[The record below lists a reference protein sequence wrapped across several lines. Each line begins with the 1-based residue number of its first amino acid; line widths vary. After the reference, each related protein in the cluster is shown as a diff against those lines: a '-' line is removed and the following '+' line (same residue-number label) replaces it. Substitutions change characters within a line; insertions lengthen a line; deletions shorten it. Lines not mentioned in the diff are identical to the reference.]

1 MTLVTISAAYGAGG
15 SRIAPAVAE
24 RLDVPFL
31 GRPAVPELFDDAEAD
46 ACREG
51 AGSGGG
57 LLSRLTS
64 MAVAWGTPAG
74 LTAEELLPDQARRH
88 ELETEIL
95 AFAEGGEGVILGRG
109 AVVVLHDD
117 PRVLH
122 VLLDGTVEARTRQAM
137 VIEDIDRATAHPGG
151 PVRRPRARAGRLP
164 PRARL
169 HRARARRV
177 RRAHRGRRPRPR
189 ALRRECAPRL
199 SASSGSPRRGSR
211 RRSRSR

>member
-24 RLDVPFL
+24 RLGVPFL

-88 ELETEIL
+88 ELETEIR

-137 VIEDIDRATAHPGG
+137 VIEDIDRATAHHRLVRVDRFRRSYLEDLYGVRVHEPGVFHLVLDSTVLALG
-151 PVRRPRARAGRLP
+151 ECVELIAAAARAH
-164 PRARL
+164 AR
-169 HRARARRV
+169 
-177 RRAHRGRRPRPR
+177 
-189 ALRRECAPRL
+189 
-199 SASSGSPRRGSR
+199 
-211 RRSRSR
+211 